1 MWLLSNCGITGNG
14 YLHHVPS
21 QRSKSLIAPPVCREN
36 SPTTVKMGLG
46 VALGESKETTRAT
59 SKEFGAKTNGTSES
73 NECKLDDAKMA
84 EAAAAVISVRDIFR
98 TDQTTQQRPS
108 QKRVK
113 ERDSDNVNRN
123 ENCCHRLTVPAN
135 LARAHL

>member
-21 QRSKSLIAPPVCREN
+21 QRSKRLIDPPVCREN
-36 SPTTVKMGLG
+36 SPTTVKMGLCW
-46 VALGESKETTRAT
+46 ASRKKECERAT
-59 SKEFGAKTNGTSES
+59 SKEFGAKTNGASES

-84 EAAAAVISVRDIFR
+84 AAVAVISIRDIFR
-98 TDQTTQQRPS
+98 PEQTTQQRPS

-123 ENCCHRLTVPAN
+123 ENCCHTTRP
-135 LARAHL
+135 RAHL